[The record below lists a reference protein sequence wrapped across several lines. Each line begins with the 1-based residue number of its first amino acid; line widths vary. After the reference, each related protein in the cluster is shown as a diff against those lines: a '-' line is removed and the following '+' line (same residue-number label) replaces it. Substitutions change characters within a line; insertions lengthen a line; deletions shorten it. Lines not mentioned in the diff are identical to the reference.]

1 MEPRAKEDK
10 MRPEEYLELGILY
23 VREGRF
29 EDGHRALRQAALQYG
44 ERNDKAIPP
53 VLLSY
58 YGLCLVALR
67 RDTERGLR
75 YCKRAV
81 HEAGARPDFYL
92 NLGKAYLFLK
102 KKPDAITAFQHGL
115 QIDDDPRLVAALKRL
130 GTRNLPT
137 IPFLPRR
144 NFLNRYLGL
153 WRSRR
158 RRR

>member
-1 MEPRAKEDK
+1 MDAHTAGNEL
-10 MRPEEYLELGILY
+10 RPEEYLELGILY

-29 EDGHRALRQAALQYG
+29 EDANRALKQAALKYG
-44 ERNDKAIPP
+44 DRSDKHVPP

-67 RDTERGLR
+67 RDADRGLR

-81 HEAGARPDFYL
+81 HEAEARPDFYW

-102 KKPDAITAFQHGL
+102 KKPEAITAFQHGL
-115 QIDDDPRLVAALKRL
+115 EIDDDPRLLAALNRL
-130 GTRNLPT
+130 GSRKLPM

-144 NFLNRYLGL
+144 HFLNRYLGL

-158 RRR
+158 RR